1 MNSIFDDSKL
11 VGRLRSI
18 NDERRTVKTT
28 NDERST
34 FNLEK
39 RSNSR
44 VSFKRSRV
52 DLYNQSMIQ

>member
-52 DLYNQSMIQ
+52 DLYNQSIIQ